1 MGFALQVHAANAGH
15 LLKTEVEPRR
25 AQEFL
30 NAAYRAVRGRDAAH
44 QLDKLISEIPA
55 DTDVEE
61 FLAAFKREVWRAIG
75 QRIAKEERRRQK
87 LLNVMA
93 ACFAVGVALVGTV
106 AYGRQPLL
114 DFGAQ
119 VLGGTYTP
127 TAPPIEPSATPMPTR
142 PAPAGTP
149 GPTALPVPTGKTTA
163 IPTSGQLIAAG
174 TVLVPAVD
182 AENPGQQWLLANDA
196 PSGASW
202 TAVSSASAADVPGG
216 YSYTELGNATVTWT
230 MDVPLN
236 AGAYQL
242 FVLDTVQYSTG
253 VQEYEVLL
261 DGAPAVAA
269 AGSNR
274 VIFGGSAAYPQ
285 PAADW
290 LSLGSY
296 RVVQGQ
302 ALSVRTTV
310 GARSADAPFA
320 AGPILMTTLSGQQ
333 LERIAMLAGQ
343 GIVAS
348 VLDDSRAAFYPMGMG
363 AQPLSAD
370 LQGTLLTD
378 PLAWN
383 GRFRSLDLSGDKW
396 QPGWTGRGLR
406 ADWRPAGRLQSGRY
420 ALYAR
425 IPQLHASAAARYDL
439 IADGQV
445 IDNGQE
451 NAVEQGELN
460 GQWAPVG
467 TWFLPREAALGV
479 RMIIALENNPAQR
492 EIGLDAVVLVRLP
505 D

>member
-1 MGFALQVHAANAGH
+1 M
-15 LLKTEVEPRR
+15 
-25 AQEFL
+25 
-30 NAAYRAVRGRDAAH
+30 VRERDAIQ
-44 QLDKLISEIPA
+44 QLTALIGKIDA
-55 DTDVEE
+55 NTDVEQ
-61 FLAAFKREVWRAIG
+61 FMAALTRDEWRAFG
-75 QRIAKEERRRQK
+75 RQQAAEDQKRRRQAEAAERK
-87 LLNVMA
+87 RKRLLSAFVVCMA
-93 ACFAVGVALVGTV
+93 LGLLLFGAVIYSGQSGLGFV
-106 AYGRQPLL
+106 
-114 DFGAQ
+114 AQ

-127 TAPPIEPSATPMPTR
+127 TAPPIEASATIMPTQPATVITR
-142 PAPAGTP
+142 PPTP
-149 GPTALPVPTGKTTA
+149 VRVRTAKPTA
-163 IPTSGQLIAAG
+163 IPTSGRLIAAG

-196 PSGASW
+196 PSGGSW
-202 TAVSSASAADVPGG
+202 TAVSGASAADVPGG

-242 FVLDTVQYSTG
+242 FVLDTLQYSTG
-253 VQEYEVLL
+253 VQEYEILL
-261 DGAPAVAA
+261 DGAPAVAEV
-269 AGSNR
+269 GSSL

-302 ALSVRTTV
+302 ALSVRTSV

-320 AGPILMTTLSGQQ
+320 AGPILMVAHSSRQ
-333 LERIAMLAGQ
+333 LERIGMLAGQ

-383 GRFRSLDLSGDKW
+383 GRFRSLDLSADKW
-396 QPGWTGRGLR
+396 QPGRTGRSLR
-406 ADWRPAGRLQSGRY
+406 VDWRPAGRLQSGKY

-439 IADGQV
+439 IADGQL

-460 GQWAPVG
+460 GQWARVG
-467 TWFLPREAALGV
+467 TWFLPREAAVGV
-479 RMIIALENNPAQR
+479 RMTITIEKNRGQC
-492 EIGLDAVVLVRLP
+492 EIGVDAIVLLLLP